1 MLATAKEA
9 VLVVA
14 PQPARMTVLE
24 VALEDVLA
32 AQALAPVLALDVR
45 ALAQEHVQVVQV
57 AALVPVLADVPI
69 AVLVVVPAVLVL
81 AQEHVQVLALVV
93 VLAAAIPLVQPLV
106 LITVAEVVLVHALVV
121 QIHVIRTAIPA
132 AAQWLMLK
140 LTRPLCEI
148 H

>member
-45 ALAQEHVQVVQV
+45 A
-57 AALVPVLADVPI
+57 
-69 AVLVVVPAVLVL
+69 L